1 MNLKPRLS
9 SDGKLTT
16 TERGWVLSIPA
27 GSTNRYRLSQ
37 LDDHLGL
44 PRSRYPCWPPMKL
57 RLEARASAADLPGT
71 WGFGLWNDPYGFS
84 FAPGNGFLRLP
95 ALPNAAWFFHSSPLS
110 YLSFRDD
117 TPANGFLAQVFASPR
132 FDASLIRAGLTLP
145 FSMIRARRLLARVIS
160 QESASLDGD
169 SDSIRPAGR
178 LDVTQWHVYALE
190 WSSARIRFVVDNVCV
205 LDTPLSPRPPLG
217 VVIWIDNQHAG
228 FNPQG
233 KLSFGLEPNPQPA
246 WLEIRDLNTER

>member
-9 SDGKLTT
+9 TDGKLATT
-16 TERGWVLSIPA
+16 DRGWVLSIPA
-27 GSTNRYRLSQ
+27 GSGNRYRLSQ

-44 PRSRYPCWPPMKL
+44 QRSRYPCRPPMKL

-84 FAPGNGFLRLP
+84 FAPGNGILRLP
-95 ALPNAAWFFHSSPLS
+95 ALPNAAWFFHSSPVS

-132 FDASLIRAGLTLP
+132 FDANLIRAGLTLP
-145 FSMIRARRLLARVIS
+145 FSMRRARRLLARVIS
-160 QESASLDGD
+160 EESASLDGA